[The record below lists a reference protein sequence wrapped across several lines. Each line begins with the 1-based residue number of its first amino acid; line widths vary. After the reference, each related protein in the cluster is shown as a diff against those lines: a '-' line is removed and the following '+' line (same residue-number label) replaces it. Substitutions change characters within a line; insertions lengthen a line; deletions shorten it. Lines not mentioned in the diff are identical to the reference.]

1 MTNQG
6 SCEPSG
12 AFPTL
17 DSLLF
22 PSAQTSISQT
32 LASLRRSA
40 LSVSNRLQSIET
52 DAAFVRE
59 VGEHYG
65 LPLVANERC
74 GSWYIDPETKGGS
87 AYFKSTDGHTGQW
100 DFSFRRLN
108 LQLLPLARENGGC
121 VIVDSTRRGKL
132 MPDALSKTIPI
143 WSAVLNRALFPTETA
158 YHPVHLPPN
167 YLGASEE
174 AQIESR
180 IDSFVA
186 SLKVCTTETA
196 SAKSKPAYHPLPSPS
211 SPGRSIGGGIGHQ
224 TTHAQTNLKQNLK
237 LDLDHLREQLGK
249 PIRIAWAN
257 RTYFHPTDLYKGE
270 GYNLLV
276 LCSASR
282 RVQGAEMS
290 EGGYIQGAGDDAE
303 GWAHGLTPPVF
314 WEHRALLK
322 DTREEDLPAL
332 IGDLVSLAPGGL
344 GQGSAAR
351 IAPTRNLFIG
361 VAGQAGGYDLVIDCN
376 ANGPGEGE
384 GVGEVEGGAKPVCKR
399 LNLGCASAKLGS
411 RDLRKSLDR
420 VREFVAREFKE
431 DSSRSLLVTCENGRD
446 LSAGALL
453 AIICLFYNDQGEFDI
468 SQGERSVGKQ
478 YIRQRLAWIVSSK
491 HDVNPSRSTLQSVNA
506 FLMS

>member
-1 MTNQG
+1 
-6 SCEPSG
+6 
-12 AFPTL
+12 
-17 DSLLF
+17 
-22 PSAQTSISQT
+22 
-32 LASLRRSA
+32 
-40 LSVSNRLQSIET
+40 
-52 DAAFVRE
+52 
-59 VGEHYG
+59 
-65 LPLVANERC
+65 
-74 GSWYIDPETKGGS
+74 
-87 AYFKSTDGHTGQW
+87 
-100 DFSFRRLN
+100 
-108 LQLLPLARENGGC
+108 
-121 VIVDSTRRGKL
+121 

-453 AIICLFYNDQGEFDI
+453 AIICLFYNDQGMYLHCMQSRIRGDGLLDGFQSLDGNGKRESKDKNETK
-468 SQGERSVGKQ
+468 ERLTSV
-478 YIRQRLAWIVSSK
+478 L
-491 HDVNPSRSTLQSVNA
+491 
-506 FLMS
+506 